1 MLGVAHLGYT
11 VGAAWLVEKLRSDER
26 RLDYR
31 GVAAAAIAAD
41 VIDRGL
47 FVFVLTR
54 ASSGRHIAHTL
65 GFQLAMGLGLTALRR
80 SWWPYAAASASTWHS
95 TLLECHGG
103 GCGTCSGRSEVPIS
117 STSTSRVT
125 SCAEML
131 HASAGYGVASN
142 KGRHRIDTPP
152 DPLWPWS

>member
-11 VGAAWLVEKLRSDER
+11 VGAAWLAEKLRPDEP

-41 VIDRGL
+41 LIDRGL
-47 FVFVLTR
+47 FVFALPR
-54 ASSGRHIAHTL
+54 ASSGRLIAHTL

-80 SWWPYAAASASTWHS
+80 SWWPYAAASAFHLALDTPGVSQRWLRHVFGP
-95 TLLECHGG
+95 LEA
-103 GCGTCSGRSEVPIS
+103 PIS

-125 SCAEML
+125 LCAKMHPHTPL
-131 HASAGYGVASN
+131 LMTLRSACSLEP
-142 KGRHRIDTPP
+142 TP
-152 DPLWPWS
+152 